1 MTERFHFYR
10 RYKIRGAKTIVWYQP
25 PEHAQFY
32 SETLETPFLSSQ
44 GTVVESSVNGGGGGG
59 GGDEDTEV
67 DEGEISARVLWSKFD
82 KLRLERVVGGV
93 NWRRMIGSG
102 EGRAEFI

>member
-10 RYKIRGAKTIVWYQP
+10 RYRIRGARTVVWYQP

-32 SETLETPFLSSQ
+32 SETLETPFLPSKNA
-44 GTVVESSVNGGGGGG
+44 GE
-59 GGDEDTEV
+59 EEEAEV
-67 DEGEISARVLWSKFD
+67 DEGEVSARVLWSRFD
-82 KLRLERVVGGV
+82 KLRMERVVGV
-93 NWRRMIGSG
+93 ANWRRMIGSG

>member
-10 RYKIRGAKTIVWYQP
+10 RYRIRGAKTIVWYQP

-32 SETLETPFLSSQ
+32 SETLETPFLPSQ
-44 GTVVESSVNGGGGGG
+44 GGGAAASGAS
-59 GGDEDTEV
+59 EDGEAEV
-67 DEGEISARVLWSKFD
+67 DEGEVSARVLWSKFD
-82 KLRLERVVGGV
+82 KLRLERIVGGA

-102 EGRAEFI
+102 EGKAEFL

>member
-10 RYKIRGAKTIVWYQP
+10 RYQIRGAKTIVWYQP

-32 SETLETPFLSSQ
+32 SETLETPFLPSKGRAAVEDASSA
-44 GTVVESSVNGGGGGG
+44 
-59 GGDEDTEV
+59 DDAEV
-67 DEGEISARVLWSKFD
+67 DEGEVSARVLWSKYD

-102 EGRAEFI
+102 EGKAEFL